1 MPQASTIQPKQLP
14 RQPGAGGLTQPI
26 CGTLGKL
33 ACRCSQK
40 NDMDFLIKQ
49 DRIVCASC
57 GNEIVCLPPLVGV
70 YQASCNCC
78 FSTAVKSTFVLD
90 ARGIYTCTWC
100 GRTR

>member
-1 MPQASTIQPKQLP
+1 MPHVSTIPANQLT
-14 RQPGAGGLTQPI
+14 RQPGTEGRTPSI
-26 CGTLGKL
+26 YGTLGRL

-49 DRIVCASC
+49 DRIICASC
-57 GNEIVCLPPLVGV
+57 GNEILCLPPLVGV

-78 FSTAVKSTFVLD
+78 FSAAVKSTFVLD
-90 ARGIYTCTWC
+90 SRGIYICTWC